1 VKVSLRVHGGLAAA
15 INISRPPTVVD
26 TADLPSGKAADL
38 ARLVEAAMPPEP
50 PPEPLAESAPAAGAT
65 HPDMQSY
72 TVVVDDGQ
80 RTVTITRS
88 DATMTREFADLL
100 SWIQENASEGA

>member
-26 TADLPSGKAADL
+26 TADLPSGKAAEL
-38 ARLVEAAMPPEP
+38 ARLVEAAM

-65 HPDMQSY
+65 RPDMQSY

-88 DATMTREFADLL
+88 DATMTQEFADLL
-100 SWIQENASEGA
+100 GWIQENASEGA